1 MIQSSIDR
9 VIYTGDGVTT
19 GFPFST
25 TVLAQTDIV
34 VTEETIATGATVV
47 KSLGS
52 DYTIEGTTD
61 AAGRYVDGVTVRA
74 TIAPSSSVR
83 WAVYQDP
90 PVTQLVDLV
99 DNGLLPVE
107 TQIELPLDRL
117 TVIAQRTRSLVERAI
132 GQPDTDVSDIARL
145 PSAASR
151 ASKFLAF
158 DSDGDPI
165 AAAGTSADLTPVS
178 GFMNTLLDD
187 ADATAARATL
197 GVSRDGLGIASP
209 MPAVRGL
216 RGSRHATT
224 TKYTLTS
231 AQYVVLTNSSG
242 DSVLRTSPG
251 SLTID
256 ATVSG
261 PIANGRDQAGAF
273 SNQWVNIYYIWNGA
287 TMAVIGSLA
296 NPPTG
301 PALPS
306 GYTYFAYA
314 TTIYYTTEFH
324 PAYAFGNKVHVDIA
338 ALSGL
343 TSTSIASIGNLSAI
357 IPPLATH
364 VFGRTALSGTSTG
377 AGLLSMNVQLYTR
390 NASPYVVGAFCYA
403 YLTGI
408 GSQPQIFGR
417 HSFEMPVLTAQT
429 IYYVI
434 AVIYG
439 TSPSVEVKIDG
450 YRVPNGDTA

>member
-165 AAAGTSADLTPVS
+165 AAAGDIRRLNSCLR
-178 GFMNTLLDD
+178 LYEH
-187 ADATAARATL
+187 
-197 GVSRDGLGIASP
+197 
-209 MPAVRGL
+209 AVR
-216 RGSRHATT
+216 
-224 TKYTLTS
+224 
-231 AQYVVLTNSSG
+231 
-242 DSVLRTSPG
+242 
-251 SLTID
+251 
-256 ATVSG
+256 
-261 PIANGRDQAGAF
+261 
-273 SNQWVNIYYIWNGA
+273 
-287 TMAVIGSLA
+287 
-296 NPPTG
+296 
-301 PALPS
+301 
-306 GYTYFAYA
+306 
-314 TTIYYTTEFH
+314 
-324 PAYAFGNKVHVDIA
+324 
-338 ALSGL
+338 
-343 TSTSIASIGNLSAI
+343 
-357 IPPLATH
+357 
-364 VFGRTALSGTSTG
+364 
-377 AGLLSMNVQLYTR
+377 
-390 NASPYVVGAFCYA
+390 
-403 YLTGI
+403 
-408 GSQPQIFGR
+408 
-417 HSFEMPVLTAQT
+417 
-429 IYYVI
+429 
-434 AVIYG
+434 
-439 TSPSVEVKIDG
+439 
-450 YRVPNGDTA
+450 

>member
-34 VTEETIATGATVV
+34 VIEETIATGVTVV

-145 PSAASR
+145 PGAAAR

-158 DSDGDPI
+158 DSAGDPI
-165 AAAGTSADLTPVS
+165 VAAGTSADLTPVS

-187 ADATAARATL
+187 GDAATARATL

-242 DSVLRTSPG
+242 DSIIRTAPG

-273 SNQWVNIYYIWNGA
+273 SNQWVNIYYIWNGTTLA
-287 TMAVIGSLA
+287 LIGSLA

-301 PALPS
+301 PTLPS

-314 TTIYYTTEFH
+314 TSVYYTTEFH
-324 PAYAFGNKVHVDIA
+324 PAYVFGNRVHVDIA
-338 ALSGL
+338 ALSSL
-343 TSTSIASIGNLSAI
+343 TSTSVVSIGSLTAMVPPIATHIFGRAALTGTATGGGALHMYLQLHARSASPFVTGCYVYLYLNGIASAS
-357 IPPLATH
+357 
-364 VFGRTALSGTSTG
+364 
-377 AGLLSMNVQLYTR
+377 QL
-390 NASPYVVGAFCYA
+390 V
-403 YLTGI
+403 
-408 GSQPQIFGR
+408 GR
-417 HSFEMPVLTAQT
+417 HSFEMPLLTSQT
-429 IYYVI
+429 VYYQNTV
-434 AVIYG
+434 VSG
-439 TSPSVEVKIDG
+439 TGPSAEVKIDG